1 MDAGFWIQRWR
12 KSEIGFLEGKANA
25 LLVKHFKDMLG
36 KQGDRVFVPLC
47 GKTRDLGWLLSQG
60 YRVAGA
66 ELSET
71 AIKQLFAELGV
82 EPEISELGNLTLF
95 SAFDIDIFVGDIFD
109 LSASAL
115 GQVDVIYDRAALVA
129 LPEAMR
135 RRYADHLM
143 QITATAPQFL
153 ITFEYDQT
161 RMDGPPFSVTG
172 GEVARCYGD
181 RYALTRAACVD
192 VAGGLKGKCAAT
204 ENVWILRTD

>member
-12 KSEIGFLEGKANA
+12 KSEIGFHEGKANA
-25 LLVKHFKDMLG
+25 LLVEHFKDMHG
-36 KQGDRVFVPLC
+36 KPGDRVFVPLC
-47 GKTRDLGWLLSQG
+47 GKTRDLDWLLSQG
-60 YRVAGA
+60 YRVAGV

-71 AIKQLFAELGV
+71 AVKQLFAELGV

-95 SAFDIDIFVGDIFD
+95 SGPDIDVFVGDIFD

-143 QITATAPQFL
+143 QITEAAPQFL
-153 ITFEYDQT
+153 IAFEYDQA

-172 GEVARCYGD
+172 DEIARCYGD
-181 RYALTRAACVD
+181 RYALRRAACVD

-204 ENVWILRTD
+204 ENVWILRAD